1 MTIDLA
7 RETAEVCMD
16 MFGEEITYNG
26 ETKRAIPGVEMI
38 ELSGYEQV
46 VEQRMT
52 ISILTADYP
61 TIAPGTLVEV
71 RGKTY
76 RVDQQMETRDDPN
89 IMIKLVLR

>member
-1 MTIDLA
+1 MIDLA

-16 MFGEEITYNG
+16 MFGEAITYNG
-26 ETKRAIPGVEMI
+26 TEKRAIASVEMV
-38 ELSGYEQV
+38 ELSGYEQTA
-46 VEQRMT
+46 EQRMT

-61 TIAPGTLVEV
+61 AISTGALVEA

-76 RVDQQMETRDDPN
+76 RVDQQMETQDDPT